1 MMLRLTQA
9 SLRLGVSRTTVRY
22 ATTYFTDDDEW
33 CSVDAGVA
41 TIGITEH
48 AQELLGDIVYVELP
62 DVGASFAKAE
72 AFGSVESVKTSS
84 ECYAPIDGEILEVN
98 EVRRRGVLF
107 SLALVRSLSL
117 SLLSL
122 MAQSSSIHHARFTQA
137 LEDEPEKVNEAAE
150 SGGWFIKLKVADES
164 QLEGLLSPEAYAE
177 LLENEA

>member
-1 MMLRLTQA
+1 MLRLTQA

-22 ATTYFTDDDEW
+22 ATTYFTDDHEW

-117 SLLSL
+117 SLSHGTVLIHSPRAIYTGAGGRAGEGERGRREWRL
-122 MAQSSSIHHARFTQA
+122 VHQAQGGRR
-137 LEDEPEKVNEAAE
+137 VAA
-150 SGGWFIKLKVADES
+150 
-164 QLEGLLSPEAYAE
+164 
-177 LLENEA
+177 